1 MRHRR
6 KGRTLGRAPSHRK
19 SLLRNMASALILTE
33 RDAEFDPNPP
43 KVPGRIV
50 TTLEKAKEVRPLVE
64 KCVTIARRSLEAQRR
79 AAELASTEER
89 DSEAWRV
96 WRKSDAWKEWVDAQ
110 APVVAARRRVHQ
122 LLQDKEAVSILF
134 DTIAPRFEDRPG
146 GYTRVLRLPK
156 PRLGDGG
163 TQAILEFVG
172 IHDRT
177 VVKSEK
183 PAFAT
188 DDEQE
193 EAAAV
198 DEDDDVAET
207 ETVSGAA
214 TSDLEASADDSSAED
229 SAPEDDAE
237 KKADE

>member
-1 MRHRR
+1 M
-6 KGRTLGRAPSHRK
+6 
-19 SLLRNMASALILTE
+19 
-33 RDAEFDPNPP
+33 
-43 KVPGRIV
+43 
-50 TTLEKAKEVRPLVE
+50 
-64 KCVTIARRSLEAQRR
+64 
-79 AAELASTEER
+79 
-89 DSEAWRV
+89 

-134 DTIAPRFEDRPG
+134 DAIAPRFEDRPG
-146 GYTRVLRLPK
+146 GYTRVLRLSK

-193 EAAAV
+193 EAAV

-207 ETVSGAA
+207 ETVSDAA

-229 SAPEDDAE
+229 SAAEDDAE